1 MNIEQEL
8 GSKLKGD
15 IKKDEPMAKH
25 TSWQVGGPADYF
37 ICPADLDELLE
48 IVRLSD
54 KYHLPLYILG
64 NRTNLLVLDGGIRGL
79 VVKIGAAFSYIKHEH
94 DTLAAG
100 AGTPM
105 AYMARSAAEKGL
117 SGLEFAIGIPGSLG
131 GALIMNAG
139 AFGSYIGERVYSVK
153 LVGFCGELITLS
165 QEDLSFGYRT
175 SNLIG
180 RGVLVEAVLEMKKGE
195 PAKSFETMEH
205 FSEERRSRHPALP
218 SAGSVF
224 RNLPDQPAGRIIEE
238 AGGKGMQIG
247 GAAVSKEHANFIV
260 NTGHATAADIL
271 NLIRA
276 VRQLVK
282 DNYNLELQ
290 PEVRIIGEES

>member
-8 GSKLKGD
+8 GLKLKGG

-37 ICPADLDELLE
+37 SCPSDLDELLE

-54 KYHLPLYILG
+54 KYQLPLYILG
-64 NRTNLLVLDGGIRGL
+64 NGTNLLVLDGGIRGL

-94 DTLAAG
+94 DTLVTG
-100 AGTPM
+100 AGTPL
-105 AYMARSAAEKGL
+105 AYMARSAAEIGL

-139 AFGSYIGERVYSVK
+139 AFGSYVGERVSSVK
-153 LVGFCGELITLS
+153 LVDFSEELITLS
-165 QEDLSFGYRT
+165 REDLSFGYRT

-180 RGVLVEAVLEMKKGE
+180 RGILVEAVLEMKKGE
-195 PAKSFETMEH
+195 PAKSFEAMEH
-205 FSEERRSRHPALP
+205 FSEERRNRHPVLP

-224 RNLPDQPAGRIIEE
+224 RNLPDQPAGHIIEE

-247 GAAVSKEHANFIV
+247 GAAVSEEHANFIV